1 MLDADDLSVLQELLN
16 EEILNYLQSG
26 YKLTDEY
33 TIKLRNLLKKL
44 NLEEN
49 YDFDNRFKE

>member
-26 YKLTDEY
+26 YSVKDDFVIRLR
-33 TIKLRNLLKKL
+33 TIIKKL
-44 NLEEN
+44 NL
-49 YDFDNRFKE
+49 KEIYNFEKR

>member
-1 MLDADDLSVLQELLN
+1 MSEEELSILQEVLN
-16 EEILNYLQSG
+16 EEIENYLQSG

>member
-1 MLDADDLSVLQELLN
+1 MLNEDDLDILKEVLN
-16 EEILNYLQSG
+16 EEIFSYLDSG

-33 TIKLRNLLKKL
+33 TVKLRNILKKL
-44 NLEEN
+44 KLREN